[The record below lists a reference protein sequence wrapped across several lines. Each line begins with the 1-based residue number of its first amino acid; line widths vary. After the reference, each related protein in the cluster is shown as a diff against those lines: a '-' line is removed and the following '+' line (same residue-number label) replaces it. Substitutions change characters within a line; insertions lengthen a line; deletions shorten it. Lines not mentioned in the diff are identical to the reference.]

1 MGRGRRYI
9 PYRTHESPADV
20 VATPVLRFNLVNFQF
35 YKSFGAIVTLSIDGH
50 DNVPSST
57 ARVARLTRTDCG
69 GPRSHIT
76 ALCAERGRLP
86 ARVSYRAA
94 NESPTPRTP
103 RL

>member
-1 MGRGRRYI
+1 MSRSEVEITIRFESLYRRVPIKDEGRRYI

-57 ARVARLTRTDCG
+57 ARVARLT
-69 GPRSHIT
+69 
-76 ALCAERGRLP
+76 
-86 ARVSYRAA
+86 
-94 NESPTPRTP
+94 
-103 RL
+103 